1 MTVFDLSHRYKHETR
16 EGGPSSVVW
25 KGGNKTWGRPSP
37 PPLFDRPGNGGEF
50 PGLTNQI
57 RCPVSSVYDSQGA
70 AQADTF
76 AEPINRPWKKILP
89 NNTDP
94 DTLIEIIPQRVA
106 MGKNRT
112 TERGGGENNP
122 LAQNK
127 KQICL
132 RNMHGLSIG
141 ATEISC
147 TYG

>member
-1 MTVFDLSHRYKHETR
+1 MKHEKEAPVRLSGRVGTR
-16 EGGPSSVVW
+16 HGVV
-25 KGGNKTWGRPSP
+25 PLL

-112 TERGGGENNP
+112 TERGGGEQP
-122 LAQNK
+122 PCA
-127 KQICL
+127 KQKAAMFKEHAWLIDWCNRDIMYL
-132 RNMHGLSIG
+132 WIR
-141 ATEISC
+141 
-147 TYG
+147 